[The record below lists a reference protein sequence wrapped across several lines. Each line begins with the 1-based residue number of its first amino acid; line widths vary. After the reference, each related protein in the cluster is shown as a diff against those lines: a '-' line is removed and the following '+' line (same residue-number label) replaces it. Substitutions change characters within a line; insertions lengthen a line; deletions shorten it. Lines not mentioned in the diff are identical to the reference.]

1 MSVVVRNLSK
11 HFGRI
16 KAVDDISFEVQPGEI
31 IGLLGPNGAGKT
43 TTVRIITGFLSATA
57 GTVEV
62 GGIDVAERPFE
73 VRRMIGY
80 LPEDNPLYADMDVVD
95 YLGFIARLLD
105 VPRSEISERVKS
117 MVQAFALN
125 DVKHLDIGQL
135 SKGYRQRVGLAQAM
149 IHDPRILI
157 LDEPTNGLDPN
168 QILAFRDYLR
178 QIASEKAIMLSTH
191 TLPEVQALCNRVIII
206 DKGSIL
212 ADAAISELQKKF
224 QGGHKFFVGLDLPDG
239 FTVEMVQRHLECLE
253 SVQVVLPLTQDEGSD
268 TTKGFYIEASRDANL
283 RKQIFQLCFEHGW
296 TLVHLHRGRVQ
307 IEDIFHQLTTGQPE
321 S

>member
-11 HFGRI
+11 YFGPI
-16 KAVDDISFEVQPGEI
+16 KAVDGISFEVQPGEI

-43 TTVRIITGFLSATA
+43 TTVRIITGFLSPSD
-57 GTVEV
+57 GVVEV
-62 GGIDVAERPFE
+62 NRLNVADHPFE

-80 LPEDNPLYADMDVVD
+80 LPEDNPLYSDMDVID
-95 YLGFIARLLD
+95 YLEFIARLLD
-105 VPRSEISERVKS
+105 VPGNEVPGRVRAVVS
-117 MVQAFALN
+117 AFALD

-149 IHDPRILI
+149 IHDPQILV

-168 QILAFRDYLR
+168 QILAFRNYLR
-178 QIASEKAIMLSTH
+178 QVARDKVVILSTH

-206 DKGSIL
+206 DKGKIL
-212 ADAAISELQKKF
+212 ADSLISELQKKF

-239 FTVEMVQRHLECLE
+239 FTVDMVQRHLECLE
-253 SVQVVLPLTQDEGSD
+253 SVQVVLPLTQDEGGD
-268 TTKGFYIEASRDANL
+268 KTKGFYIEAGRDINL

-307 IEDIFHQLTTGQPE
+307 IEDIFHQLTEGQSE
-321 S
+321 